1 MHYRRIAE
9 FSKAI
14 PRVIEMGR
22 HNTDLKTTDAL
33 HFYGYYEYTGWKG
46 FFRKVRL
53 GIKHHVHVNRG

>member
-1 MHYRRIAE
+1 
-9 FSKAI
+9 
-14 PRVIEMGR
+14 MGR